1 MLESYDDTGGCAAA
15 IICLVGLIVFTIGT
29 IIAYLPDSGRIERGR
44 TECGCTVECGRT
56 VESEHK

>member
-29 IIAYLPDSGRIERGR
+29 IIAYLPDNERIECGR
-44 TECGCTVECGRT
+44 TECGCTVE
-56 VESEHK
+56 SEHKR